1 MATDRNRRI
10 TPDLFGL
17 KRRFQFDGQAA
28 DQTVDSPKMV
38 KPKEKPRAFS
48 LSGLRVKPSTHSCK
62 RGRLKRR
69 FRSAAIQPPI
79 QPPNSNGGFI
89 RRPGRRSRPPITNRG
104 ENQGDAKCI
113 SIGGLRAKPS
123 TF

>member
-1 MATDRNRRI
+1 MRQSAVSIGGRWPPITTAELLPAKQGRNGGSIR
-10 TPDLFGL
+10 
-17 KRRFQFDGQAA
+17 
-28 DQTVDSPKMV
+28 
-38 KPKEKPRAFS
+38 
-48 LSGLRVKPSTHSCK
+48 
-62 RGRLKRR
+62 
-69 FRSAAIQPPI
+69 RSAATQPPI
-79 QPPNSNGGFI
+79 QPPKSNGGFI